1 VALAGYQHDRGV
13 MKDTVEHGRGQD
25 GVAGRFFSPSMR
37 PINVSYA
44 STVSPAPPLGVMPTH
59 PNAKPLIK
67 NRGDY
72 SGTYASV
79 CCCDQ
84 RPCKPLASFGQLR
97 WTVSKVF
104 DYSKDAI
111 ASEVC
116 NSNTW
121 NVLAFRRST
130 PVAIAF
136 MKAAVV
142 ETLDHGGSFGWREIR
157 DPPRTVSR
165 WPVTAA

>member
-1 VALAGYQHDRGV
+1 
-13 MKDTVEHGRGQD
+13 
-25 GVAGRFFSPSMR
+25 
-37 PINVSYA
+37 
-44 STVSPAPPLGVMPTH
+44 
-59 PNAKPLIK
+59 
-67 NRGDY
+67 
-72 SGTYASV
+72 
-79 CCCDQ
+79 
-84 RPCKPLASFGQLR
+84 LASFGQLR
-97 WTVSKVF
+97 WTVSEVF

-121 NVLAFRRST
+121 NVLTFRRST

-157 DPPRTVSR
+157 NRRARFLDDQWRQHNNRCNRGFIFAFPL
-165 WPVTAA
+165 

>member
-1 VALAGYQHDRGV
+1 MRRIAHLVDGSSPFLMLLLTFARSSML
-13 MKDTVEHGRGQD
+13 TVEHGRGQD

-37 PINVSYA
+37 PINVSSA

-97 WTVSKVF
+97 
-104 DYSKDAI
+104 
-111 ASEVC
+111 
-116 NSNTW
+116 
-121 NVLAFRRST
+121 
-130 PVAIAF
+130 
-136 MKAAVV
+136 
-142 ETLDHGGSFGWREIR
+142 
-157 DPPRTVSR
+157 
-165 WPVTAA
+165 